1 MAATEILDYTRWRA
15 DNDMK
20 TSLRAVCV
28 ALGAA
33 LLVGCGGTAGLPP
46 SGSGSA
52 AKPAASSAW
61 NDVIAAA
68 KKEGKVSVIGPQGTE
83 MRDALTLG
91 FQKAYPGVEVDLQSL
106 PGDQTGPKVITPMAA
121 GQRVV
126 DLAITGSSTAIE
138 TLLPAG
144 VIVPVVDWLVG
155 PNVNDPSQW
164 LNKKFNFSDKAGQ
177 FNLVF
182 SAYVKAPWVV
192 NGDQASPAEFKSN
205 KDLLNPKWK
214 DKMVFRSPRTAG
226 GGISVVTYWYATPSL
241 GKDFIKQL
249 ASQNFIIENDDRQI
263 LDSTARGKYLVAIGP
278 SDVLTNEFLSKG
290 LPIKHVPSS
299 QLAEGAYTTSGNG
312 TLVVFKEP
320 PHPNATKLYLDYFLS
335 KEGQTAWT
343 NTAGV
348 ASYRRDV
355 PHDKVADFLVPK
367 EGVTYQDN
375 SSEELVKLKSEVVA
389 YLDTV
394 WPK

>member
-1 MAATEILDYTRWRA
+1 
-15 DNDMK
+15 MK
-20 TSLRAVCV
+20 YWLRS
-28 ALGAA
+28 GA
-33 LLVGCGGTAGLPP
+33 LLGTVLLAACGGTAAPASTP
-46 SGSGSA
+46 ARSA
-52 AKPAASSAW
+52 AKPASGAAW
-61 NDVIAAA
+61 NDVVAAA
-68 KKEGKVSVIGPQGTE
+68 KKEGKVSVIGPQGNE
-83 MRDALTLG
+83 MREALTQG
-91 FQKAYPGVEVDLQSL
+91 FMKAYPGIEVDLQSL

-121 GQRVV
+121 GQRIV
-126 DLAITGSSTAIE
+126 DIGITGSSTALE
-138 TLLPAG
+138 TLLPAN
-144 VIVPVVDWLVG
+144 VIVPVKDWLVG
-155 PNVNDPSQW
+155 PNDSDPSQW
-164 LNKKFNFSDKAGQ
+164 LNGKYSFSDKAGLY
-177 FNLVF
+177 NLVF

-192 NGDQASPAEFKSN
+192 NGDQASPSEFKSN

-241 GKDFIKQL
+241 GKEFIKQL
-249 ASQNFIIENDDRQI
+249 ATQNFTIENDDRQI
-263 LDSTARGKYLVAIGP
+263 LDSTARGKYLVAIGA
-278 SDVLTNEFLSKG
+278 SDVLTNEFLSRG
-290 LPIKHVPSS
+290 LPLKHVPSS

-348 ASYRRDV
+348 ASYRKDV
-355 PHDKVADFLVPK
+355 PHDKVADYLVPK

-375 SSEELVKLKSEVVA
+375 SSEELVKLKPEIVS

>member
-1 MAATEILDYTRWRA
+1 MAGVL
-15 DNDMK
+15 
-20 TSLRAVCV
+20 LV
-28 ALGAA
+28 ACGGGAA
-33 LLVGCGGTAGLPP
+33 STPASGGST
-46 SGSGSA
+46 
-52 AKPAASSAW
+52 AASAGAAAGSW

-68 KKEGKVSVIGPQGTE
+68 KKEGKVSVIGPQGND
-83 MRDALTLG
+83 MRDALTQG

-121 GQRVV
+121 GQHPY
-126 DLAITGSSTAIE
+126 DIAITGSSTAIE
-138 TLLPAG
+138 TLMPAN
-144 VIVPVVDWLVG
+144 VVVPVKDWLTG
-155 PNVNDPSQW
+155 PNDSDPKQW
-164 LNKKFNFSDKAGQ
+164 LNNKFTYSDNAAVY
-177 FNLVF
+177 NMVF

-192 NGDQASPAEFKSN
+192 NSDLASPSEFKTSR
-205 KDLLNPKWK
+205 DLLNPKWK
-214 DKMVFRSPRTAG
+214 DKIVFRSPRTAG
-226 GGISVVTYWYATPSL
+226 GGVSVVTYWYATPSL

-249 ASQNFIIENDDRQI
+249 ASQNFTIATDDRQV
-263 LDSTARGKYLVAIGP
+263 LDDTAHGKYQVAIGP
-278 SDVLTNEFLSKG
+278 SDVLTNEFMSKG

-299 QLAEGAYTTSGNG
+299 QLSEGAYTTSGNG
-312 TLVVFKEP
+312 TMVVFKQP

-348 ASYRRDV
+348 ASMRKDV
-355 PHDKVADFLVPK
+355 PHDKVADYLVPK

-375 SSEELVKLKSEVVA
+375 SSEDLVKLKPEIVA

>member
-1 MAATEILDYTRWRA
+1 
-15 DNDMK
+15 MK
-20 TSLRAVCV
+20 SSVRIAFGLI
-28 ALGAA
+28 GAA
-33 LLVGCGGTAGLPP
+33 LLASCGGTEAPASSPTAAG
-46 SGSGSA
+46 SAGATA
-52 AKPAASSAW
+52 AKPAASAGW
-61 NDVIAAA
+61 NDVISAA
-68 KKEGKVSVIGPQGTE
+68 KKEGKVSVIGPQGNE
-83 MRDALTLG
+83 MREGLTQG
-91 FQKAYPGVEVDLQSL
+91 FMKAYPGIEVDLQSL

-126 DLAITGSSTAIE
+126 DIGITGSTTAIQ
-138 TLLPAG
+138 TLMPAN
-144 VIVPVVDWLVG
+144 VIVPVKDWLVG
-155 PNVNDPSQW
+155 PNDSDPSQW
-164 LNKKFNFSDKAGQ
+164 LNGKFNFSDKAAQ
-177 FNLVF
+177 YNMVF

-192 NGDQASPAEFKSN
+192 NSEQASPSEFKSS

-214 DKMVFRSPRTAG
+214 DKIVFRSPRTAG
-226 GGISVVTYWYATPSL
+226 GGSSVVTYWYATPSL

-249 ASQNFIIENDDRQI
+249 PSQNFTIENDDRQI
-263 LDSTARGKYLVAIGP
+263 LDSTARGKFLVAIGP
-278 SDVLTNEFLSKG
+278 SDVLTNEFMSKG

-343 NTAGV
+343 NTAGI
-348 ASYRRDV
+348 ASYRKDV
-355 PHDKVADFLVPK
+355 PHEKVAEYLVPK

-375 SSEELVKLKSEVVA
+375 SGEELVKLKTEIDT

>member
-1 MAATEILDYTRWRA
+1 
-15 DNDMK
+15 MK
-20 TSLRAVCV
+20 YWLRSC
-28 ALGAA
+28 A
-33 LLVGCGGTAGLPP
+33 LLGTVLLAACGGTAAPASTP
-46 SGSGSA
+46 AGSA
-52 AKPAASSAW
+52 AKPAAGGSAW

-68 KKEGKVSVIGPQGTE
+68 KKEGKVSVIGPQGNE
-83 MRDALTLG
+83 MREALTQG
-91 FQKAYPGVEVDLQSL
+91 FMKAYPGIEVDLQSL

-121 GQRVV
+121 GQRIV
-126 DLAITGSSTAIE
+126 DIAITGSSTALE
-138 TLLPAG
+138 TLLPAN
-144 VIVPVVDWLVG
+144 VIVPVKDWLVG
-155 PNVNDPSQW
+155 PNDSDPSQW
-164 LNKKFNFSDKAGQ
+164 LNGKFSFSDKAGVY
-177 FNLVF
+177 NLVF

-192 NGDQASPAEFKSN
+192 NGDQASPSEFKSN

-241 GKDFIKQL
+241 GKEFIKQL
-249 ASQNFIIENDDRQI
+249 ATQNFTIENDDRQI

-278 SDVLTNEFLSKG
+278 SDVLTNEFMSRG
-290 LPIKHVPSS
+290 LPLKHVPSS

-320 PHPNATKLYLDYFLS
+320 PHPNATKVYLDYFLS

-348 ASYRRDV
+348 ASYRKDV
-355 PHDKVADFLVPK
+355 PHEKVADYLVPK

-375 SSEELVKLKSEVVA
+375 SSEELVKLRGEIVA

>member
-1 MAATEILDYTRWRA
+1 MKHPLNLAA
-15 DNDMK
+15 
-20 TSLRAVCV
+20 
-28 ALGAA
+28 ALMGAA
-33 LLVGCGGTAGLPP
+33 LLAACGGTAAPAATSP
-46 SGSGSA
+46 SAAAGGGSPAAGASA
-52 AKPAASSAW
+52 AKPAAAGSW
-61 NDVIAAA
+61 NDVVAAA
-68 KKEGKVSVIGPQGTE
+68 KKEGKISLIGPQGND
-83 MRDALTLG
+83 MREALTQG
-91 FQKAYPGVEVDLQSL
+91 FMKAYPGIEVDLQSL
-106 PGDQTGPKVITPMAA
+106 PGDQTGPKVITPMSA
-121 GQRVV
+121 GQHPF

-138 TLLPAG
+138 TLMPAN
-144 VIVPVVDWLVG
+144 VVVPLKDWLVG
-155 PNVNDPSQW
+155 PNDSDPNQW
-164 LNKKFNFSDKAGQ
+164 LNNKFVYSDKAAVY
-177 FNLVF
+177 NLAF

-192 NGDQASPAEFKSN
+192 NGDQASPSEFKSS

-214 DKMVFRSPRTAG
+214 DKLVFRSPRTAG

-249 ASQNFIIENDDRQI
+249 ASQNFTIDNDDRQI
-263 LDSTARGKYLVAIGP
+263 LDSTARGKYLAAIGP
-278 SDVLTNEFLSKG
+278 SDVLTNEFMSKG

-320 PHPNATKLYLDYFLS
+320 AHPNATKLYLDYFLS

-343 NTAGV
+343 NTAGI
-348 ASYRRDV
+348 ASYRKDV
-355 PHDKVADFLVPK
+355 PHDKVAEYLVPK

-375 SSEELVKLKSEVVA
+375 SSEELVKLKTEIVS